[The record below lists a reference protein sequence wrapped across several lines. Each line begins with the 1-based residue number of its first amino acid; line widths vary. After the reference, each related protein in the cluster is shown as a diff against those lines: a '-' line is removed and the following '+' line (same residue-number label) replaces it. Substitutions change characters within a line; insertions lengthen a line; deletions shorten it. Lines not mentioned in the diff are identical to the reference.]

1 MAKFVGVHFD
11 KGSSDRSLRQLVP
24 FGADL
29 NSSEPEALHLAV
41 VKAVEVS
48 REMGAVII
56 VVMISVYEV

>member
-1 MAKFVGVHFD
+1 
-11 KGSSDRSLRQLVP
+11 
-24 FGADL
+24 L
-29 NSSEPEALHLAV
+29 NSSEPEALHLTV